1 MVDAGNI
8 ETSES
13 SSLTPTTV
21 RNFGLSDSKSVYFEV
36 KVRDTNRGLLR
47 ISTKIKLKANLQ
59 DIIFM
64 ERPTC
69 NLWFAANF

>member
-47 ISTKIKLKANLQ
+47 ISIKIKLKTMQRTKSKNCYIV
-59 DIIFM
+59 D
-64 ERPTC
+64 
-69 NLWFAANF
+69 NK